1 MRIFV
6 HFFGHNRRIKREEEG
21 VVCVMDYVNS
31 FEEIKKLAKKKG
43 WNIEKLAKKA
53 GISRSTIYN
62 IKNIDTSKS
71 DISVRTARS
80 IANALGCPVSK
91 FMTLD
96 KEQKLK
102 YEPPKPKQFELKV
115 WGDFTIQPQ
124 VGHCCIVTTSY
135 QLPQK
140 ELEAQV
146 KRYLFGN
153 PDVDNTTLETVRSYA
168 KTLVKSGKKA
178 EAEKTNQ

>member
-1 MRIFV
+1 
-6 HFFGHNRRIKREEEG
+6 
-21 VVCVMDYVNS
+21 MDYYEV
-31 FEEIKKLAKKKG
+31 FEEIKRLAKKKG

-62 IKNIDTSKS
+62 IKNCEN

-80 IANALGCPVSK
+80 IAEALGCRVSD

-96 KEQKLK
+96 KDQKLK
-102 YEPPKPKQFELKV
+102 YEPPKPKQFVLNV

-135 QLPQK
+135 QLPPE

-146 KRYLFGN
+146 KSYLFGSK
-153 PDVDNTTLETVRSYA
+153 DVDASMLQAVRSYA
-168 KTLVKSGKKA
+168 QELAVSRKA
-178 EAEKTNQ
+178 TEAEKTGQ